1 MNNLNSS
8 NNPNKESEINLTSGL
23 TLRALILAI
32 GFIFI
37 GNFWLQ
43 KTGLITHSGN
53 FAESVPPIP
62 AVAALILMVAI
73 NPFLSRFA
81 KFLSLSKGEIIV
93 VYSLVTIA
101 ISMSSIGMIRYF
113 LPVLTAPFYYATLE
127 NEYHLFNKYLP
138 DWFVVSNKQ
147 AIWESYEGSTGG
159 AVPWLSWILPLAVW
173 SIFFIVLFWTMLCM
187 VVVFRRQWVENERL
201 VFPVARFATEI
212 TQEGKQGDL
221 VVPFFRNHFMWIG
234 FFLAFIYN
242 LLNILHAFVPSMP
255 APGKSFNIGG
265 LFTEKP
271 FTAIRPMSFQF
282 RPAIF
287 GLGYLMPLD
296 VNFSVWFLYFVLKF
310 EAVMASILGYNIPGF
325 PFFHDQSSGAFLALT
340 FAFFFMARSQ
350 IKDVFT
356 KALRVKKVDDTGE
369 PIPYRWAA
377 FGAIF
382 GMIFICG
389 WCYAAGMLI
398 STALIYFSLLIG
410 FALVYSK
417 IRAEAGAPMIWLFP
431 YGEHKRMMF
440 HILGA
445 NAFIHDGSYR
455 NLSIFANLTFLS
467 RGYFPAFM
475 AYQLESVKLAD
486 EGRVSRRQMALVIML
501 ALVIGLVAGYWMHLT
516 AFYKYGSNILEGGD
530 GTWGGTRGAGLIRQ
544 QYNIMKGFLIA
555 DNSPDYTRTA
565 AICGGFVMT
574 WILFILRRAFLQF
587 PLHPLGFAM
596 VTAYG
601 DPLWGAFLSV
611 WIVKKII
618 TRIGGIGLYR
628 RLIPGFLG
636 IALGHFFTAGI
647 LWGILGTM
655 GNEIFRRYGVWFG

>member
-1 MNNLNSS
+1 MNDFPSTDKRNTSA
-8 NNPNKESEINLTSGL
+8 EINLTSGL
-23 TLRALILAI
+23 TIRAFILAI
-32 GFIFI
+32 GFIVV

-43 KTGLITHSGN
+43 QTGLITHSGN

-62 AVAALILMVAI
+62 AVAGLILMVAI
-73 NPFLSRFA
+73 NPLLKRIS

-93 VYSLVTIA
+93 VYCLVTIA

-138 DWFVVSNKQ
+138 KWFVVTDKQ
-147 AIWESYEGSTGG
+147 AIWESYESSTSG
-159 AVPWLSWILPLAVW
+159 AVPWDAWMMPLIVW
-173 SIFFIVLFWTMLCM
+173 SIFFIVLFWTMLCLI
-187 VVVFRRQWVENERL
+187 VIFRRQWVESERL
-201 VFPVARFATEI
+201 IFPVARFAIEI
-212 TQEGKQGDL
+212 TKEGEPRAL
-221 VVPFFRNHFMWIG
+221 VMPFFRNPFMWLG
-234 FFLAFIYN
+234 FSIAFVYN
-242 LLNILHAFVPSMP
+242 VLNILHAFVPSVP
-255 APGKSFNIGG
+255 APGRSFNIGG
-265 LFTEKP
+265 LFADKP
-271 FTAIRPMSFQF
+271 LSALRPMSFQF

-296 VNFSVWFLYFVLKF
+296 VNFSVWFFYFFLKF
-310 EAVMASILGYNIPGF
+310 ESVVATMLGYNIPGF
-325 PFFHDQSSGAFLALT
+325 PFFHDQSSGAFLALI
-340 FAFFFMARSQ
+340 FAFFFMARHQ
-350 IKDVFT
+350 ICEVFA
-356 KALRVKKVDDTGE
+356 KAIGVKKVDDSDE

-389 WCYAAGMLI
+389 WCYAAGMLL

-445 NAFIHDGSYR
+445 KSFIHEGSFQ

-475 AYQLESVKLAD
+475 AYQLESLKLAD
-486 EGRVSRRQMALVIML
+486 ESRVSRRSMAFIIML
-501 ALVIGLVAGYWMHLT
+501 ALVIGLAVGNWMHLT

-530 GTWGGTRGAGLIRQ
+530 GIWGGTRGAGLIRQ
-544 QYNIMKGFLIA
+544 EYNIMHSFLIGSHA
-555 DNSPDYTRTA
+555 PNYTRTA
-565 AICGGFVMT
+565 AISVGFVMT
-574 WILFILRRAFLQF
+574 WILVILRRGFLQF

-601 DPLWGAFLSV
+601 DPLWGAFFSV
-611 WIVKKII
+611 WIVKKVI
-618 TRIGGIGLYR
+618 TRVGGIGLYR

-655 GNEIFRRYGVWFG
+655 GNEIFRKYGVWFG